1 MKILLDLVHRPGLL
15 LCTCIALLFMNT
27 AQAASPAPATE
38 QSGPELRSL
47 SGLGENY
54 EVILKYAPFT
64 PGKDVSLTAY
74 ILDKATNAPV
84 QGASL
89 SGSMSS
95 GSESIPC
102 TFTETSPSL
111 AGAYQG
117 TIRVVGDE
125 PYSWLFEVSHGD
137 KDDLIALDG
146 FRTVGDGKGLSA
158 TVPLEPKETGNG
170 LSFTVAEIVAVIAAF
185 VVLQVAI
192 FFFLRSRFSLTA
204 AAKDPR

>member
-1 MKILLDLVHRPGLL
+1 MKIFLNFLRWPGLVF
-15 LCTCIALLFMNT
+15 CACIVVLFAHT
-27 AQAASPAPATE
+27 AYAASPTLATE
-38 QSGPELRSL
+38 LTGPELRSL

-54 EVILKYAPFT
+54 EIILKYSPFT
-64 PGKDVSLTAY
+64 TGNDVSLSVY
-74 ILDKATNAPV
+74 ILDKATNEPV
-84 QGASL
+84 QGAIL

-95 GSESIPC
+95 GSESLSC

-111 AGAYQG
+111 AGVYQG

-146 FRTVGDGKGLSA
+146 FRSGNDSKGLSA
-158 TVPLEPKETGNG
+158 PVPLEPKEIGNE

-185 VVLQVAI
+185 MVLQAAI
-192 FFFLRSRFSLTA
+192 FFFMRNRFSLTA